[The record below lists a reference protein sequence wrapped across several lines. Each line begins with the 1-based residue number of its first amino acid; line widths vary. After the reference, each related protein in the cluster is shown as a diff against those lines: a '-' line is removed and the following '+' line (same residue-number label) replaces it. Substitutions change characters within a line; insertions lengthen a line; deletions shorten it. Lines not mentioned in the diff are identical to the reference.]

1 MKIKIFSESLTT
13 KIEELVNN
21 FLQCDEIGK
30 VIDIKQSESL
40 NDGQWSLTISVVYE
54 ERVKSSFDDVPVIAL

>member
-1 MKIKIFSESLTT
+1 MKIKIFSESLIT
-13 KIEELVNN
+13 KTEELVNN
-21 FLQCDEIGK
+21 FLQSDEIGK